1 MSDTVS
7 VRVPAIKEF
16 HTVNG
21 SDYEDLLNEVI
32 RTDRESSASMIE
44 NVKPQ
49 SNRGRSPL
57 RKANEID
64 LKVGQRLRL
73 RRQMLHLSQEQL
85 ATKVGLTHQQVQK
98 YETGATRLSASRL
111 VQVSQV
117 LDVPVKWFFEG
128 VAEDS
133 ASAPS
138 PDIKPIVPLESLPE
152 DPAESN
158 KTQRADAAEL
168 MTLFFDISDP
178 RMRKKLLEMARILA
192 E

>member
-1 MSDTVS
+1 MT
-7 VRVPAIKEF
+7 E
-16 HTVNG
+16 H
-21 SDYEDLLNEVI
+21 
-32 RTDRESSASMIE
+32 ESSTFMME
-44 NVKPQ
+44 NLKPR

-128 VAEDS
+128 VSDET
-133 ASAPS
+133 ASANPAGV
-138 PDIKPIVPLESLPE
+138 KAVMPIEALPV
-152 DPAESN
+152 DPAQAA
-158 KTQRADAAEL
+158 KVQREDAAEL
-168 MTLFFDISDP
+168 MTLFFEISDP
-178 RMRKKLLEMARILA
+178 RMRKKLLEVARILA
-192 E
+192 D

>member
-1 MSDTVS
+1 MT
-7 VRVPAIKEF
+7 
-16 HTVNG
+16 
-21 SDYEDLLNEVI
+21 ED
-32 RTDRESSASMIE
+32 ESPTFMIE
-44 NVKPQ
+44 NLKPR

-111 VQVSQV
+111 VQVSHV

-128 VAEDS
+128 VSDETSGSKLADG
-133 ASAPS
+133 AAVM
-138 PDIKPIVPLESLPE
+138 PIESLPV
-152 DPAESN
+152 DSAQAV
-158 KTQRADAAEL
+158 KVQREDAAEL
-168 MTLFFDISDP
+168 MTLFFEITDP
-178 RMRKKLLEMARILA
+178 RMRKKLLEVARILA
-192 E
+192 D

>member
-1 MSDTVS
+1 MT
-7 VRVPAIKEF
+7 E
-16 HTVNG
+16 H
-21 SDYEDLLNEVI
+21 
-32 RTDRESSASMIE
+32 ESSTFMME
-44 NVKPQ
+44 NLKPR

-128 VAEDS
+128 VSDET
-133 ASAPS
+133 ASANPAGVSLRPS
-138 PDIKPIVPLESLPE
+138 LRNSRP
-152 DPAESN
+152 
-158 KTQRADAAEL
+158 
-168 MTLFFDISDP
+168 
-178 RMRKKLLEMARILA
+178 
-192 E
+192 

>member
-1 MSDTVS
+1 M
-7 VRVPAIKEF
+7 
-16 HTVNG
+16 
-21 SDYEDLLNEVI
+21 
-32 RTDRESSASMIE
+32 ME
-44 NVKPQ
+44 NLKPR

-128 VAEDS
+128 VSDETAGTNP
-133 ASAPS
+133 AGVTAVM
-138 PDIKPIVPLESLPE
+138 PIEALPV
-152 DPAESN
+152 DPAQAA
-158 KTQRADAAEL
+158 KVQREDAAEL
-168 MTLFFDISDP
+168 MTLFFEISDP
-178 RMRKKLLEMARILA
+178 RMRKKLLEVARILA
-192 E
+192 D

>member
-1 MSDTVS
+1 M
-7 VRVPAIKEF
+7 
-16 HTVNG
+16 
-21 SDYEDLLNEVI
+21 
-32 RTDRESSASMIE
+32 ME
-44 NVKPQ
+44 NLKPR

-128 VAEDS
+128 VSDET
-133 ASAPS
+133 ASANPAGV
-138 PDIKPIVPLESLPE
+138 KAVMPIEALPV
-152 DPAESN
+152 DPAQAA
-158 KTQRADAAEL
+158 KVQREDAAEL
-168 MTLFFDISDP
+168 MTLFFEISDP
-178 RMRKKLLEMARILA
+178 RMRKKLLEVARILA
-192 E
+192 D